1 MNEEWIDILKDWSAN
16 GDTKLHFFA
25 EKVLYNANAN
35 NSYLLDEPIF
45 VLYKSP
51 EEEDVGFIF
60 LSLVVAL
67 SHSLIHS
74 FTHSLLKLID
84 NLNYPPQRNLMS

>member
-35 NSYLLDEPIF
+35 NPHLLDEPIF
-45 VLYKSP
+45 VLYDSP
-51 EEEDVGFIF
+51 EGEDVGFSI
-60 LSLVVAL
+60 LSFSHPLTL
-67 SHSLIHS
+67 SSSHDIENCWYCIYS
-74 FTHSLLKLID
+74 
-84 NLNYPPQRNLMS
+84 